1 MYKSIIYEKKEEIAL
16 ITLNR
21 PEKLNAWTP
30 FMAEELAS
38 AIDEAISEAV
48 ASGIEQAAVEAGF
61 QAFFDTL
68 AAGGTEAE
76 AIAAADAACQ
86 AIDASC

>member
-1 MYKSIIYEKKEEIAL
+1 MTVAMMDMTQKNSR
-16 ITLNR
+16 T
-21 PEKLNAWTP
+21 T
-30 FMAEELAS
+30 
-38 AIDEAISEAV
+38 V
-48 ASGIEQAAVEAGF
+48 ASSQNITINHAAEAAVEAGF

-68 AAGGTEAE
+68 AAGGSEAD